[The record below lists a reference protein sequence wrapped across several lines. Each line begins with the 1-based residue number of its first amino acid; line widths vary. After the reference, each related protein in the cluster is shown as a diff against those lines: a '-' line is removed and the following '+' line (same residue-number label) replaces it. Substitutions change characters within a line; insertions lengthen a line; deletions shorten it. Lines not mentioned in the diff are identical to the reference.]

1 MITPSSI
8 ILLVETQKNIEITLV
23 QVYDL
28 DIYYVSSFTLL
39 NFHVVEWDLQQKD
52 IWVGSSLFPARLHN
66 SVDVEPSTSQCFKF
80 RGQKMILVLWRHGPV
95 RFAEQTSRNTV
106 QPDLSWEK
114 NTAPA
119 EKTSWKVRII
129 RQANRASPDEN
140 GTAYW
145 RTLHSLL
152 STICVAKLLVFLL
165 RTKKWLHRL
174 RKTGSIERLEMAYTN
189 QRLHHICWCFV

>member
-66 SVDVEPSTSQCFKF
+66 SVDVEPSTSQCFK
-80 RGQKMILVLWRHGPV
+80 
-95 RFAEQTSRNTV
+95 
-106 QPDLSWEK
+106 
-114 NTAPA
+114 
-119 EKTSWKVRII
+119 
-129 RQANRASPDEN
+129 
-140 GTAYW
+140 
-145 RTLHSLL
+145 
-152 STICVAKLLVFLL
+152 
-165 RTKKWLHRL
+165 LHRL
-174 RKTGSIERLEMAYTN
+174 RKTGSIARLEMAYTN
-189 QRLHHICWCFV
+189 QRLHHSDIISSHIPVSSHRQETTTQRGPFHLR